1 MKLKAVIFFLCAL
14 LFAASLHAAETPDF
28 NFSNFRMIPVLH
40 EGRIKPLDTYARI
53 KLREFAGKEAIDG
66 LEPEYW
72 LAETFFDPA
81 TAATRRIFAIHDA
94 DLKSRL
100 HLKESQTLFSLADLQ
115 APLQKTMAESLGLL
129 QTPQENLT
137 AEQKDLL
144 HLNENVL
151 DDEQLL
157 RTFSLILPLN
167 APIPNAYQSRLH
179 LNADD
184 PIAYLRL
191 YKSEPA
197 IMKDVA
203 DLVKRKGENPDH
215 YTSDEKSL
223 AMLAFS
229 LRQIRAGGDNND
241 DFKIIPATWSKNP
254 NDWISPWALT
264 INGEGGP
271 DSANVIKNWQSLATA
286 FRAGDAQAWNA
297 AAQAAYKETPQRKGF
312 SLNSFRL
319 EILYNQI
326 KPFTA
331 ALILYGLSLIFACI
345 TIFQPKRRLHKNAAP
360 FMLTAGVIFH
370 IFGVISRVII
380 LSRPPVGTLYEAILF
395 VSALC
400 ATTALGFFW
409 RKKNIIDLIPGLA
422 AAFALLLIAPTTL
435 QQGESME
442 MLVAVLNTNFWLAT
456 HVLCITTGYATSI
469 MCACLAHA
477 WLILKLKKPN
487 AKILTDLR
495 RNIYLVSLAA
505 LFFTAVGTA
514 LGGIWADQ
522 SWGRF
527 WGWDP
532 KENGALLIVLWL
544 IWLQHGRASGK
555 LNQLAFTSAAAF
567 LNVIVAIAW
576 FGVNLL
582 SVGLHSY
589 GFTSG
594 IAAGLAIFCAAET
607 ILIATLSFLIYK
619 KTSHAH

>member
-1 MKLKAVIFFLCAL
+1 
-14 LFAASLHAAETPDF
+14 
-28 NFSNFRMIPVLH
+28 
-40 EGRIKPLDTYARI
+40 
-53 KLREFAGKEAIDG
+53 
-66 LEPEYW
+66 
-72 LAETFFDPA
+72 
-81 TAATRRIFAIHDA
+81 
-94 DLKSRL
+94 
-100 HLKESQTLFSLADLQ
+100 
-115 APLQKTMAESLGLL
+115 
-129 QTPQENLT
+129 
-137 AEQKDLL
+137 
-144 HLNENVL
+144 
-151 DDEQLL
+151 
-157 RTFSLILPLN
+157 
-167 APIPNAYQSRLH
+167 
-179 LNADD
+179 
-184 PIAYLRL
+184 
-191 YKSEPA
+191 
-197 IMKDVA
+197 
-203 DLVKRKGENPDH
+203 
-215 YTSDEKSL
+215 
-223 AMLAFS
+223 
-229 LRQIRAGGDNND
+229 
-241 DFKIIPATWSKNP
+241 
-254 NDWISPWALT
+254 
-264 INGEGGP
+264 
-271 DSANVIKNWQSLATA
+271 
-286 FRAGDAQAWNA
+286 
-297 AAQAAYKETPQRKGF
+297 
-312 SLNSFRL
+312 
-319 EILYNQI
+319 
-326 KPFTA
+326 
-331 ALILYGLSLIFACI
+331 
-345 TIFQPKRRLHKNAAP
+345 
-360 FMLTAGVIFH
+360 
-370 IFGVISRVII
+370 
-380 LSRPPVGTLYEAILF
+380 
-395 VSALC
+395 
-400 ATTALGFFW
+400 
-409 RKKNIIDLIPGLA
+409 
-422 AAFALLLIAPTTL
+422 
-435 QQGESME
+435 ME